1 MVNNPL
7 KNTINTQQNDKEKK
21 RAVKKPSDHSNVDT
35 VCLHQ
40 LCNLRLQSQHIYLFR
55 TLYNKLFK
63 ANRFTVLNISMLF

>member
-40 LCNLRLQSQHIYLFR
+40 LCNLRLQSSHNTYIYLE
-55 TLYNKLFK
+55 LY
-63 ANRFTVLNISMLF
+63 TISCLRQTDLQY